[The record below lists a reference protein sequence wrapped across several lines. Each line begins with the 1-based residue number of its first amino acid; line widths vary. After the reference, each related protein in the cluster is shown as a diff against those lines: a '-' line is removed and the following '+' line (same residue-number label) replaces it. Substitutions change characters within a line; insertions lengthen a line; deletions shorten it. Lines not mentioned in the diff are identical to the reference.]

1 MTEIETSNVSIVILV
16 VILLSATYSDLRE
29 HRISNV
35 LVLLAMFLGLAVQL
49 GTLGSPGIIQWAGG
63 LGVGLAIFLPFYVGG
78 GMGAGDVKLMAAV
91 GGFLGPYMGAVAC
104 GFSLLAGLPLVGLAL
119 LSRRLSRQ
127 SATQNTGAYD
137 TGTHLYKQHKKKR
150 NSNLMVTRE
159 GQPDRIPY
167 AVAIATGAIGG
178 LWWSGQLDQL
188 AGVILA

>member
-1 MTEIETSNVSIVILV
+1 MTEIETSNVSIVILM

-35 LVLLAMFLGLAVQL
+35 LVLLAVFLGLAVQL

-91 GGFLGPYMGAVAC
+91 GGFLGPYVGAIAC
-104 GFSLLAGLPLVGLAL
+104 GFSLLAGLPLVALAL
-119 LSRRLSRQ
+119 ASRRFGPQHAPQ
-127 SATQNTGAYD
+127 SSGAYD
-137 TGTHLYKQHKKKR
+137 TGTHLYKHKQKR
-150 NSNLMVTRE
+150 NSNLLVTRE
-159 GQPDRIPY
+159 GKADRIPY